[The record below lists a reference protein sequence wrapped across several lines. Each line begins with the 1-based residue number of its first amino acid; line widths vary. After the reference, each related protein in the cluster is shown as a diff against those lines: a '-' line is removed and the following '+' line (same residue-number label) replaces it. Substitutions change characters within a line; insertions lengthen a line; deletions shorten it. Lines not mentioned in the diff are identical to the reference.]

1 MIRCAVLGSTRGSNL
16 PPILEA
22 IKSGELDASVEV
34 VISNKADSG
43 ILEKATNAGIPA
55 EFVEAGS
62 RGQADG
68 MTEIESRGMTA
79 REAFD
84 RKVHALLSNDD
95 IDLIVMIG
103 YMRIVSPWFVQQWE
117 GRMINVHPSLLPK
130 HKGLMNLQVHQAVL
144 DAKETETGCSVHL
157 VTEGVDE
164 GKVLV
169 QKTCT
174 VSPDDTAESLK
185 AKVQAL
191 EAGALVE
198 AISVFQGQNNRFF
211 FEIP

>member
-1 MIRCAVLGSTRGSNL
+1 MTKMAVLGSTRGSNL
-16 PPILEA
+16 PPILAA
-22 IKSGELDASVEV
+22 IESGELDASVEV
-34 VISNKADSG
+34 VISNKSDSG
-43 ILEKATNAGIPA
+43 ILEKAKVAGIPA
-55 EFVEAGS
+55 EIVLTGS

-68 MTEIESRGMTA
+68 MTP

-84 RKVHALLSNDD
+84 REVHSILLNHNV
-95 IDLIVMIG
+95 DLIVMIG

-144 DAKETETGCSVHL
+144 DAGETETGCSVHL
-157 VTEGVDE
+157 VTEAVDE
-164 GKVLV
+164 GEVLI
-169 QKTCT
+169 QKTCA

-198 AISVFQGQNNRFF
+198 AIKSLS
-211 FEIP
+211 EE